1 LAGIVGFLVDASLLY
16 LLKNEL
22 GLYVGRIFSFCASAI
37 TTWSINR
44 YFTFINRRS
53 TQSPCKEFLTYFF
66 FMLIGGLVNYLVY
79 IILIISYE
87 TAKQIPI
94 IAVALGCIA
103 GMAINFFTSKY
114 LIFK

>member
-1 LAGIVGFLVDASLLY
+1 
-16 LLKNEL
+16 
-22 GLYVGRIFSFCASAI
+22 
-37 TTWSINR
+37 
-44 YFTFINRRS
+44 
-53 TQSPCKEFLTYFF
+53 
-66 FMLIGGLVNYLVY
+66 MLIGGLVNYLVY